1 MIIFDTEKC
10 YNWKLVK
17 FNELSLAEFNNYVD
31 LLHSYFTES
40 GWYLKEN
47 QSQSIELDVN
57 RIHKKFR
64 LKLNDDFS
72 DGFDPKDLSTYPNG
86 NIKSPEAF
94 VHLLNYFYS
103 TARLIKDFCPIPK
116 EIDLDGIDSIHLT
129 YSNLRKLSKYDKV
142 RERLKKFRLSYL
154 EKYQP
159 DLIASLT
166 EETENHLPL
175 SFFNEL

>member
-1 MIIFDTEKC
+1 MTIFDTDRC

-40 GWYLKEN
+40 NWYLKER

-57 RIHKKFR
+57 RIHKSFR

-72 DGFDPKDLSTYPNG
+72 DGFDPNDLSAYPNG

-116 EIDLDGIDSIHLT
+116 EIDLDGIDSIHINYSKLRFLT
-129 YSNLRKLSKYDKV
+129 KYDDI
-142 RERLKKFRLSYL
+142 RRYYIKFRSAWL
-154 EKYQP
+154 ETSNTTLY
-159 DLIASLT
+159 DCLV
-166 EETENHLPL
+166 
-175 SFFNEL
+175 